1 MEKSKYMKPRTM
13 RVKMQNEYYLLAVS
27 GGGSTRGL
35 NNGGLGTTGQAGDPR
50 TAFVRTGYSD
60 FN

>member
-13 RVKMQNEYYLLAVS
+13 RVKMQNEYYILAVS
-27 GGGSTRGL
+27 GGGSNTWIHC
-35 NNGGLGTTGQAGDPR
+35 QEAGAR

>member
-13 RVKMQNEYYLLAVS
+13 RVKMQNEYYILAVS
-27 GGGSTRGL
+27 GGGSSRGL
-35 NNGGLGTTGQAGDPR
+35 NNGGLGTTGKPGDP
-50 TAFVRTGYSD
+50 TSALIRTGYSD

>member
-13 RVKMQNEYYLLAVS
+13 RVKMQNEYYILAVS

-35 NNGGLGTTGQAGDPR
+35 ENGGLGTTGQAGDPI

>member
-1 MEKSKYMKPRTM
+1 MKPRTM
-13 RVKMQNEYYLLAVS
+13 RVKIQNEYYLLAVS

-35 NNGGLGTTGQAGDPR
+35 ENGGLGTTGKAGNP
-50 TAFVRTGYSD
+50 TSALIRTGYSD

>member
-27 GGGSTRGL
+27 GGGSSRGL
-35 NNGGLGTTGQAGDPR
+35 ENGCLGTTGKAGDPI

>member
-13 RVKMQNEYYLLAVS
+13 RVKMQNEYYILAVS

-35 NNGGLGTTGQAGDPR
+35 ETGQAGDPR

>member
-13 RVKMQNEYYLLAVS
+13 RVKIQNEYYLLAVS

-35 NNGGLGTTGQAGDPR
+35 NNGGLGTTGQPGDP
-50 TAFVRTGYSD
+50 TSALIRTGYSD

>member
-13 RVKMQNEYYLLAVS
+13 RVKIQNEYYILAVS
-27 GGGSTRGL
+27 GGGSSRGL

>member
-13 RVKMQNEYYLLAVS
+13 RVKMQNEYYILAVS

-35 NNGGLGTTGQAGDPR
+35 ENGGLGTTGQAGDPR

>member
-13 RVKMQNEYYLLAVS
+13 RVKMQNEYYILAVS